1 MQKYVLN
8 KLMLYKNEFNKSELN
23 LVTKNINIWSKVYQ
37 IIMIDFINEIYK

>member
-1 MQKYVLN
+1 MREYVLN
-8 KLMLYKNEFNKSELN
+8 KLMLYKNEFTECELN